1 MNGAGLSSGR
11 VPVGL
16 GLDLV
21 DIERFATALARH
33 PRMRE
38 RLFTPAERDY
48 AGSFA
53 DPAPSL
59 AARFAAKEAVMKALG
74 VGLGAFAFPEVEVER
89 YPSGEPYLKL
99 HGRASELASGRGVG
113 SWLLSLTHSQ
123 MTAGAVVLA
132 ISG

>member
-1 MNGAGLSSGR
+1 M
-11 VPVGL
+11 GL

-38 RLFTPAERDY
+38 RLFTPAEREY

-89 YPSGEPYLKL
+89 HASGQPYLKL
-99 HGRASELASGRGVG
+99 HGRASELASGRGIG
-113 SWLLSLTHSQ
+113 AWLLSLTHSET
-123 MTAGAVVLA
+123 TAGAVVVA
-132 ISG
+132 ISW